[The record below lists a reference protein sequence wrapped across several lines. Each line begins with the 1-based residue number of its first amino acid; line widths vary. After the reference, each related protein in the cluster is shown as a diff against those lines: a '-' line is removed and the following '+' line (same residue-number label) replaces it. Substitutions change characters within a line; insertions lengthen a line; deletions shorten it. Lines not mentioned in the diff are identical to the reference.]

1 MPGISKIEKRKI
13 LGKIK
18 EAKRCFFEAINKID
32 NFLAKLMKP
41 KKKKK
46 KRFTLPISGILK
58 TTDPVDIKKIIHD
71 ENRSREIEIL
81 SLLMDRNIVKM
92 SVLLSWIY
100 RFNIILMKHL
110 ARLFCCYCR

>member
-46 KRFTLPISGILK
+46 RGSHYQYQEF
-58 TTDPVDIKKIIHD
+58 
-71 ENRSREIEIL
+71 
-81 SLLMDRNIVKM
+81 
-92 SVLLSWIY
+92 
-100 RFNIILMKHL
+100 
-110 ARLFCCYCR
+110 